1 MKLRRR
7 SSTNDLRKREQE
19 FLNLRQKLWTE
30 MDVEQVQEQ
39 PLTGGASSSSGPV
52 ALVQEAVPMA
62 SPSSA

>member
-7 SSTNDLRKREQE
+7 SSNKRLEE
-19 FLNLRQKLWTE
+19 EGARIPEPPSETVTE